1 MNAEVHPSVV
11 QMLRRVVSAPFK
23 LLRAG
28 VKGGKSISEETVEAT
43 GDKEIVR
50 NFRKNV
56 QDITPASPEPT
67 PLRAPGPT
75 PPGGH

>member
-1 MNAEVHPSVV
+1 MNADVHPSVV

-28 VKGGKSISEETVEAT
+28 VLGGKSVTEETVEAT
-43 GDKEIVR
+43 GDKEIVN

-56 QDITPASPEPT
+56 RDITPASPEPA
-67 PLRAPGPT
+67 PLHAPGPT